1 MASKRFQTSNC
12 VDFHCESAR
21 QMHIMYL
28 RLYCVAC
35 GRARKKGGSEPP
47 ASSRHRYWTDAGR
60 GGQFCRN
67 RGRGRREI
75 HLRRVCTSGC
85 VWSLKAYNSW
95 VVFHIWAHSVGS
107 GCEWYIWY
115 INGLVLNHAHRHTKK
130 PYLADSHLLYSSL
143 ALTYDYFP

>member
-60 GGQFCRN
+60 EASFV
-67 RGRGRREI
+67 EI
-75 HLRRVCTSGC
+75 ADAADVRYTCAASALP
-85 VWSLKAYNSW
+85 
-95 VVFHIWAHSVGS
+95 VVFEV
-107 GCEWYIWY
+107 
-115 INGLVLNHAHRHTKK
+115 
-130 PYLADSHLLYSSL
+130 
-143 ALTYDYFP
+143 